1 VFSSQI
7 VTNRSK
13 ALPLTWLVGL
23 NVLAVAA
30 AAATAAVPVAVKI
43 SICGAGAAAAT
54 LSRVA
59 RAAQAMLSGGIML
72 KYGSSAKYNGRICLL
87 LLWSIVPQS
96 ADRALAAG
104 SPSLYDWCHGRATKA
119 VDRLKLTD

>member
-23 NVLAVAA
+23 NDLAVAA
-30 AAATAAVPVAVKI
+30 ALATAAVPVAVKI
-43 SICGAGAAAAT
+43 SICGAAAAT

-72 KYGSSAKYNGRICLL
+72 KYGSSAEYNGRLCLL
-87 LLWSIVPQS
+87 LLWSIVHG
-96 ADRALAAG
+96 AD
-104 SPSLYDWCHGRATKA
+104 
-119 VDRLKLTD
+119 